1 LFSNDLVAQYV
12 NARFEPA
19 WEMVREVPIVRIDF
33 GGGRVLTRTLHGN
46 VLTSVCAADGRMLDA
61 LPGIYNVAGYL
72 DQLNQLRLLH
82 QKVMRSP
89 PPQRDK
95 WVREY
100 HARQAERI
108 AANQSPERFR
118 DEVER
123 LAVSKAVIEAPA
135 ERLLALA
142 AKAPPQPKG
151 GADRA
156 EVARWK
162 ELEEDTRLNETTR
175 RRQIHT
181 LLAGQGLVRPGA
193 VLKPIYRDVLHADLD
208 DPYLGLGKEPFT
220 NYPFA
225 REDRDG

>member
-19 WEMVREVPIVRIDF
+19 WEMVREVPLVRIDF

-46 VLTSVCAADGRMLDA
+46 VLTSVCTADGTLLDA

-82 QKVMRSP
+82 QKVTRLAA
-89 PPQRDK
+89 PQRDA

-100 HARQAERI
+100 HARQAKRI
-108 AANQSPERFR
+108 AANQAAERFGEEAKVVPVTKR
-118 DEVER
+118 
-123 LAVSKAVIEAPA
+123 VIEAPA

-142 AKAPPQPKG
+142 AKAPADPKV

-156 EVARWK
+156 DVARWK
-162 ELEEDTRLNETTR
+162 ELAEDTRLNETTR
-175 RRQIHT
+175 RRQIHA
-181 LLAGQGLVRPGA
+181 LLAGKGLVRPEV
-193 VLKPIYRDVLHADLD
+193 VLKPIYREVLHADLE
-208 DPYLGLGKEPFT
+208 DPYLGLGKELFT

-225 REDRDG
+225 REDGDG